1 MILIAHKEDCKIIS
15 IGESTRRHFATVDG
29 EPWYE
34 TIKTPCTCGGVKVE
48 LIQGEP
54 HSPGNFKAVIRM
66 VD

>member
-48 LIQGEP
+48 LEMEP
-54 HSPGNFKAVIRM
+54 TASGSFKAVVR
-66 VD
+66 VAS